1 MRPIADV
8 ADQALVWHQTA
19 RLKRNFELRAGDE
32 VVATLR
38 FQRGTLADA
47 EAANVRWTFKREG
60 FWHRRVMIRLLG
72 SDADSGAVQLS
83 WRGGG
88 TLALSDGR
96 TIRLAAANVWRSE
109 WIWAENQ
116 DAPLVRF
123 KSRQGFMKLEGQV
136 DVLGRGVKPDELALL
151 VILGWY
157 LIVLNAE
164 DSAAASA
171 STTVVTG
178 SG

>member
-1 MRPIADV
+1 MRSLADV

-47 EAANVRWTFKREG
+47 EVANMRWTFKREG
-60 FWHRRVMIRLLG
+60 FWHRRVVIRLPG

-88 TLALSDGR
+88 TLALPDGR
-96 TIRLAAANVWRSE
+96 TVRLAAANVWRSE
-109 WIWAENQ
+109 WIWGENH

-123 KSRQGFMKLEGQV
+123 ESRQGFMRLEGHV
-136 DVLGRGVKPDELALL
+136 DVLGRALKPEELALL
-151 VILGWY
+151 VMLGWY

-171 STTVVTG
+171 SATVVAG
-178 SG
+178 GG